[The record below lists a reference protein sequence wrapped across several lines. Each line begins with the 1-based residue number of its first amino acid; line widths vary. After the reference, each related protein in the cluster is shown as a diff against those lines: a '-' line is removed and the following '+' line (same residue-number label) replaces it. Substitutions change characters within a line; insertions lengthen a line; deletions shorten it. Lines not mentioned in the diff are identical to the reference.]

1 MEAIRQQFKWG
12 DWEHQKFV
20 KCGILV
26 EQHSDFFHHAPRK
39 NVENLK
45 YINLRAC
52 RKKDKQSPTDDVEKT
67 QLRALLGGISWHAQQ
82 VAPHFSVEV
91 GLLLSEVNQCTIDT
105 VCRANHL
112 LDRVKEMKGHRLKVH
127 AIPLGKLALYV

>member
-1 MEAIRQQFKWG
+1 MGFWLNN
-12 DWEHQKFV
+12 
-20 KCGILV
+20 ILI
-26 EQHSDFFHHAPRK
+26 FFTHAPRK